1 MSKIGIFGGSFNPT
15 HITHIEIAKAFINQ
29 LNLDKCLLIPTYISP
44 FKINNKEN
52 NFFTNQQRLDMLY
65 LAIENLPKFEVID
78 YEITKQKV
86 SYTFETIDYLKKIF
100 KNDRLYLLIGSDQAI
115 NFKKWKKWKY
125 IVKNVHLC
133 IVERANVE
141 IDLKTVIKELSY
153 NDMEPIL
160 IDFPKNNISSTKI
173 REMIRAN
180 KNLKGLVPQNVE
192 QYIYKVFNY

>member
-100 KNDRLYLLIGSDQAI
+100 KNRSFIFI
-115 NFKKWKKWKY
+115 NW
-125 IVKNVHLC
+125 I
-133 IVERANVE
+133 
-141 IDLKTVIKELSY
+141 
-153 NDMEPIL
+153 
-160 IDFPKNNISSTKI
+160 
-173 REMIRAN
+173 
-180 KNLKGLVPQNVE
+180 
-192 QYIYKVFNY
+192 